1 MASTTLPSQ
10 PFLSSQK
17 SSSNKFLPPSQC
29 PLSNSIV
36 VRFAP
41 SSPKKKRKKKEN
53 VFSRKWPPVSGVE
66 NLPWKVHGG
75 EEIPPVNRKQ
85 GRERREGED
94 RRETEDRRTGT
105 RGGWLSSP
113 WKEKSGLR
121 RLVKEQLPY
130 SWATKQRAKARGE
143 REREGVGKEK
153 WKRRWF
159 LESWKLREV
168 TPTLPGYVHN

>member
-1 MASTTLPSQ
+1 MQFDRSAIRAPPLLLP
-10 PFLSSQK
+10 
-17 SSSNKFLPPSQC
+17 
-29 PLSNSIV
+29 
-36 VRFAP
+36 
-41 SSPKKKRKKKEN
+41 PKKKERKKN
-53 VFSRKWPPVSGVE
+53 LSFSRKWLAWPLVSGVE

-85 GRERREGED
+85 GREEEERGGVGRRRSTKDGGSKD
-94 RRETEDRRTGT
+94 WLCGT

>member
-1 MASTTLPSQ
+1 MSTIQFDRSAIRALFP
-10 PFLSSQK
+10 K
-17 SSSNKFLPPSQC
+17 
-29 PLSNSIV
+29 
-36 VRFAP
+36 
-41 SSPKKKRKKKEN
+41 KKKRKKKEN

-85 GRERREGED
+85 RREGED

-143 REREGVGKEK
+143 RERGSRGGEVEKEMV
-153 WKRRWF
+153 
-159 LESWKLREV
+159 SWIVEATWSYSHSPWLR
-168 TPTLPGYVHN
+168 P

>member
-1 MASTTLPSQ
+1 MQFDRSAIRAP
-10 PFLSSQK
+10 P
-17 SSSNKFLPPSQC
+17 LPP
-29 PLSNSIV
+29 
-36 VRFAP
+36 
-41 SSPKKKRKKKEN
+41 PKKKERKKN
-53 VFSRKWPPVSGVE
+53 LSFSRKWLAWPLVSGVE

-85 GRERREGED
+85 GREEEERGGVGRRRSTKDGGSKD
-94 RRETEDRRTGT
+94 WLCGT

-143 REREGVGKEK
+143 KERERGSREGEVEKEMV
-153 WKRRWF
+153 
-159 LESWKLREV
+159 SWIVEATWSYSYSPWLR
-168 TPTLPGYVHN
+168 P